1 VISFF
6 ARGSA
11 HPSAFAGFRL
21 KVFDLLG
28 EPLALLRRSA
38 KLTKPAQAVEESV
51 HVLES
56 GITLL
61 PPTIREQPL

>member
-28 EPLALLRRSA
+28 KPLALLRRA

-51 HVLES
+51 HVLEA